1 MKFSLKFNAMSFLMA
16 KLEETQMWAIYQL
29 SLGQDMPDSV
39 TKNDLI
45 KIIELLLK
53 QLDWIEKDESSRKP
67 TTLSD
72 ADTDVP
78 KDSMEKDD
86 CLMELLTV
94 SGSENVNEQTMLG
107 NCTKNIG
114 AAESNINGAHVD

>member
-1 MKFSLKFNAMSFLMA
+1 
-16 KLEETQMWAIYQL
+16 
-29 SLGQDMPDSV
+29 MPDSV

-53 QLDWIEKDESSRKP
+53 QLDWIEKDEALRKP
-67 TTLSD
+67 TTSLD

-78 KDSMEKDD
+78 MDSMEKDD

-94 SGSENVNEQTMLG
+94 TGSENVNEQTTLG
-107 NCTKNIG
+107 NCTKT
-114 AAESNINGAHVD
+114 